1 MNEAKLGGGGRNRTY
16 GVSDVTDLQSAAFA
30 ARHTPP
36 KFVTLSGYA
45 CQLIQSQ
52 RLESVY

>member
-36 KFVTLSGYA
+36 LIVNTLSAMLFDTVKG
-45 CQLIQSQ
+45 
-52 RLESVY
+52 